1 MQLLRIAILAVIA
14 IGLHAQAPTPPPVTH
29 VMAILTVKDGVDR
42 TEMTKV
48 MPKEVRDTVQLHLDG
63 RIDQWYARG
72 DGKGVVFILNAKT
85 VDEAKGFMEALPLVQ
100 GKFASFDYMT
110 LGPLSPLRILL
121 APPPAR

>member
-1 MQLLRIAILAVIA
+1 
-14 IGLHAQAPTPPPVTH
+14 
-29 VMAILTVKDGVDR
+29 MAILTVKDGVDR
-42 TEMTKV
+42 AEMSRV

-72 DGKGVVFILNAKT
+72 DGRGVVFILNART
-85 VDEAKGFMEALPLVQ
+85 IDEAKSFMEVLPLVQ

-121 APPPAR
+121 APPAR

>member
-1 MQLLRIAILAVIA
+1 MQLLRIATLAVVA
-14 IGLHAQAPTPPPVTH
+14 IGLKAQAPAPPPVTH
-29 VMAILTVKDGVDR
+29 IMAILTVKDGVDR

-48 MPKEVRDTVQLHLDG
+48 MPREVRDTVQLHLDG

-72 DGKGVVFILNAKT
+72 DGRGVVFILNAKT
-85 VDEAKGFMEALPLVQ
+85 VEEAKSFMEVLPLIQ

-121 APPPAR
+121 APPAR

>member
-1 MQLLRIAILAVIA
+1 
-14 IGLHAQAPTPPPVTH
+14 
-29 VMAILTVKDGVDR
+29 MAILTVKDGVDR
-42 TEMTKV
+42 AEITKV
-48 MPKEVRDTVQLHLDG
+48 LPKEVRDTVQLHLDG

>member
-1 MQLLRIAILAVIA
+1 MQLHRIATLAVIA

-42 TEMTKV
+42 AEITNLL
-48 MPKEVRDTVQLHLDG
+48 PKEVRDTVQLHLDG

-85 VDEAKGFMEALPLVQ
+85 VDEAKGFMEGLPLVQ

-110 LGPLSPLRILL
+110 LGPLSPLRVLL

>member
-1 MQLLRIAILAVIA
+1 MQLLRIATLAVIA
-14 IGLHAQAPTPPPVTH
+14 IGLHAQAPTPTPVTH

-42 TEMTKV
+42 AEITKV
-48 MPKEVRDTVQLHLDG
+48 LPKEVRDTVQLHLDG

>member
-1 MQLLRIAILAVIA
+1 MQLLRIATLAVVA
-14 IGLHAQAPTPPPVTH
+14 IGLQAQAPMPPPVTH

-42 TEMTKV
+42 SEMTKV

-85 VDEAKGFMEALPLVQ
+85 VDEAKSFMEGLPLVQ

-121 APPPAR
+121 APPAR

>member
-1 MQLLRIAILAVIA
+1 MQLLRIATLAVVA
-14 IGLHAQAPTPPPVTH
+14 IGLKAQTPAPSPVTH

-48 MPKEVRDTVQLHLDG
+48 MPREVRDTVQLHLDG

-72 DGKGVVFILNAKT
+72 DGRGVVFILNAKT
-85 VDEAKGFMEALPLVQ
+85 VEEAKSFMEALPLIQ

-121 APPPAR
+121 APPAR

>member
-1 MQLLRIAILAVIA
+1 MQLLRIATLGVIA
-14 IGLHAQAPTPPPVTH
+14 IGLQAQAPTLPPVTH
-29 VMAILTVKDGVDR
+29 VMAILNVKDGVDR